1 MPALS
6 GKTVLIT
13 GASRG
18 IGKAIALRC
27 ARDGANVVV
36 TGKTETPHPKLPGT
50 IYTAAAEV
58 EKAGGKALPVVLDVR
73 AEEQVADCVR
83 RTVETFGGLD
93 VLVNNASAIHL
104 AGVEKTPTKRFDLM
118 FGINVRGTH
127 MMAHHAIPHLRQASN
142 PHILTLAPPLN
153 LNPSWLAPHAGYT
166 ASKYSMSMLAIGMA
180 GELAGA
186 GIASNA
192 LWPRTTIA
200 TAAVEFVVG
209 AELLERSRRPQIMG
223 DAAYAIVTRPAR
235 SCTGNTFIDEDVLRE
250 VGIEN
255 FESYAVNPRAELQQ
269 DIFLD

>member
-18 IGKAIALRC
+18 IGKAIAIRC

-50 IYTAAAEV
+50 IYSAAEEV

-83 RTVETFGGLD
+83 RAVETFGGLD

-127 MMAHHAIPHLRQASN
+127 MVAHHAIPHLRQASN

-153 LNPSWLAPHAGYT
+153 LNPIWFAPHAAYT

-180 GELAGA
+180 GEFASA

-209 AELLERSRRPQIMG
+209 AELLERSRRPEIMA
-223 DAAYAIVTRPAR
+223 DAAHAIVTRPAR
-235 SCTGNTFIDEDVLRE
+235 SCTGNTFIDEEVLRE
-250 VGIEN
+250 EGIKD
-255 FESYAVNPRAELQQ
+255 FESYAVNPREELRQ

>member
-18 IGKAIALRC
+18 IGRAIAVRC

-36 TGKTETPHPKLPGT
+36 TGKTQTPHPKLPGT
-50 IYTAAAEV
+50 IHAAAEEV
-58 EKAGGKALPVVLDVR
+58 ERAGGKALAVALDVR
-73 AEEQVADCVR
+73 VEEQLADCVR

-104 AGVEKTPTKRFDLM
+104 AGVEKTPTKRLDLM

-127 MMAHHAIPHLRQASN
+127 IVAHHAIPHLRQASN

-153 LNPSWLAPHAGYT
+153 LNPDWFARHAAYT
-166 ASKYSMSMLAIGMA
+166 ASKYAMSMLALGMA
-180 GELAGA
+180 GELASA
-186 GIASNA
+186 GIASNT

-200 TAAVEFVVG
+200 TAAIEFVVG
-209 AELLERSRRPQIMG
+209 PELMERSRRPSIMA
-223 DAAYAIVTRPAR
+223 DAAHAIITRPAR
-235 SCTGNTFIDEDVLRE
+235 SCTGHSFIDEDVLRE
-250 VGIEN
+250 AGTHS
-255 FESYAVNPRAELQQ
+255 FESYAVRPNSDLQQ
-269 DIFLD
+269 DLFLD

>member
-6 GKTVLIT
+6 GKTILVT

-18 IGKAIALRC
+18 IGKAIALKC

-36 TGKTETPHPKLPGT
+36 TGKTEDPHPKLPGT
-50 IYTAAAEV
+50 IYSAAEEV
-58 EKAGGKALPVVLDVR
+58 EQAGGKALAVALDVR

-104 AGVEKTPTKRFDLM
+104 AGVAATPTKRFDLM

-127 MMAHHAIPHLRQASN
+127 VVSHHAIPHLRQASN

-153 LNPSWLAPHAGYT
+153 LNPDWFAPHAAYT
-166 ASKYSMSMLAIGMA
+166 ASKYAMSMLAIGMA
-180 GELAGA
+180 GELAEA

-209 AELLERSRRPQIMG
+209 SELMERSRKPGIMA
-223 DAAYAIVTRPAR
+223 DAAHAIVTRPAR

-250 VGIEN
+250 AGVESLA
-255 FESYAVNPRAELQQ
+255 SYAVNPTVELQQ

>member
-1 MPALS
+1 MPVLS
-6 GKTVLIT
+6 GKTVLVT

-27 ARDGANVVV
+27 ARDGANVVI
-36 TGKTETPHPKLPGT
+36 TGKTEEPHPKLPGT
-50 IYTAAAEV
+50 IFSSAEEV
-58 EKAGGKALPVVLDVR
+58 EQAGGKALPIALDVR
-73 AEEQVADCVR
+73 AEDQVAHCVR

-93 VLVNNASAIHL
+93 ILVNNASAIHL
-104 AGVEKTPTKRFDLM
+104 AGVESTPAKRFDLM

-127 MMAHHAIPHLRQASN
+127 MVSHHAIPHLRQASN

-153 LNPSWLAPHAGYT
+153 LNPAWFAPHAAYT
-166 ASKYSMSMLAIGMA
+166 ASKYAMTMLAIGMA
-180 GELAGA
+180 GELAEA

-209 AELLERSRRPQIMG
+209 AELIERSRRPEIMA
-223 DAAYAIVTRPAR
+223 DAAHAIVTRPSR
-235 SCTGNTFIDEDVLRE
+235 SCTGSTFIDEDVLRDAG
-250 VGIEN
+250 VQD
-255 FESYAVNPRAELQQ
+255 FDSYAVNANAELKR